1 MSSHLIGWCLSDILF
16 IKLTNSVEIVW
27 SAAGC
32 GGRGSARSTP
42 GGKKPRRRVASVAQ
56 RRAANIRER
65 RRMFNLNEA
74 FDKLRRKVGHHNLK
88 KYYLIYFVFIKPTS
102 EAIGKRGLCKHDT
115 SYAPAND
122 GQYQWRLF

>member
-1 MSSHLIGWCLSDILF
+1 MF
-16 IKLTNSVEIVW
+16 IITVW

-32 GGRGSARSTP
+32 GGRGGPRSTP

-74 FDKLRRKVGHHNLK
+74 FDKLRRKVKITG
-88 KYYLIYFVFIKPTS
+88 I
-102 EAIGKRGLCKHDT
+102 
-115 SYAPAND
+115 
-122 GQYQWRLF
+122 